1 MRRQDWKRRLKS
13 LQDTLGSSRPK
24 DQDGASGSY
33 SAEPQKYHANSR
45 LNASTIEDGRSSKDS
60 LHSDQASQTQT
71 NVVPVGQLLSSSH
84 TLTTPRIDNAPIQDL
99 WNIAYEKLRVEDNEL
114 IKKYEM
120 KLQGNMVAGLG
131 STLGSNASIR
141 DRMQMI
147 LENKMNEVNSN
158 TWKLKFRSS
167 EVEVRDLVQPILG
180 IVSLVNEYITDAV
193 SVSSYASFAWVGIS
207 LLLPLFLNPSTQ
219 MASLAKGLEFVST
232 LIAQSRM
239 REELYVRRYELKPS
253 EGQSFQQSHREYK
266 IGLEQLYRQ
275 ILKFQVTTYCY
286 FTKDSASRLCLDITK
301 RNDWGHLIDEIR
313 EQDTLFAK
321 LATSWR
327 DIQYD
332 DECLAAENRHQKAMS
347 LWFAIGENVSSLA
360 RAVKDAHEQ
369 KDRIELL
376 RWLCNIDHTELYN
389 GARGKHKGGTGEW
402 LLDRSETFKA
412 WEESM
417 ISKSF
422 LWLHGKAGSGKSI
435 LSSSVIKHLQD
446 RQKGNSMTVLAYFY
460 FSFSDTQKQKVDVML
475 ASLIKQISAHRPY
488 IPQSVQS
495 LGEYKNNG
503 GRPDTE
509 TLIEALISS
518 IQGFSAVYIII
529 DALDECPTLN
539 GERKRLLNSLRDIL
553 NAAPDSL
560 HMLCTSRK
568 ENDIDKAIRPLLC
581 DPWGAEIDLSV
592 QRKVLDDDIGKYIDS
607 ILADAEYDTWPTDIK
622 KESRNALIDKADGMF
637 QYVRCQFENLQNLSS
652 EDAIRRA
659 LGDLPSGLDSTYDRM
674 LLSIDTNFQPQVI
687 ASLKWLAFSIGPLN
701 LDQLAE
707 IFMLPSKSDD
717 GFDNMSR
724 LFSSIDV
731 LKYFP
736 GLVVTEDPGLV
747 VTMGGLINGAFHV
760 RLAHFS
766 IKEYLTS
773 DRILQSRSS
782 VFAFTEADAHVHIG
796 RFCLAYHLHIS
807 STTEI
812 PNENG
817 KIYSL
822 RPKQDLAEYARIG
835 WAKHIEFIPR
845 ASWPPEISRNAV
857 LALSVCSKSL
867 FRMIYR
873 LTTSQ
878 DFIRQPCL
886 YTAMCGFRQL
896 TEMFI
901 SSSVGV
907 GRYLTQV
914 DVDEG
919 LSWATSS
926 RRKAVVKLFL
936 DKGAQ
941 IHDCLEI
948 AARRG
953 DAAIVGLL
961 LDHGAEIPALAG
973 KLASTLRSALWGG
986 HLDVLKL
993 LVNRGADVN
1002 SPFDKTEYMPHLE
1015 YTPHPGSFLVNNLDL
1030 HIVDCL
1036 RFLFDSGAGVNM
1048 KDGTSLAA
1056 ALYVAIHVGAR
1067 RAFQLLLDRG
1077 AHMNELAGE
1086 KGYPLQA
1093 AIDSIGDAVFIKDLL
1108 DRGADPNAQGGIYNT
1123 ALQFACVNISAHKS
1137 EKMIQII
1144 ELLVNGGADVSIQGG
1159 KYGTAIQAACYN
1171 RNMPIAAAKYLLEKG
1186 ADVNVQG
1193 GHYGNA
1199 LQAACQRNSAS
1210 VNKDFELQVREHTL
1224 EIVQLLLDH
1233 GADVHAEGGYYGTAL
1248 QAACAREY
1256 EDVVHLLI
1264 DRGVN
1269 VNAQGGRYGTALQ
1282 AACATGNLTIVYL
1295 LLKKGAR
1302 VNIEAGYHGTALE
1315 AACAR
1320 SHTQVARA
1328 LLEHGAD
1335 VHLGSNGA
1343 WYAAALSQD
1352 DDLVKLLLD
1361 HGAAMSDSRSS
1372 HSSPLHA
1379 LLQHRRRLLHALLR
1393 QRRLLKRNI
1402 NVQQEEEDVDELDA
1416 YVEIGRYDSKWIN
1429 RVKLLLKHGADPNLE
1444 VGKYGT
1450 ALQAACTVKAVVP
1463 YAFGRDMYY
1472 GTAGPKLLLEL
1483 CPSIDVNVPGGLFGS
1498 ALQAAAYSGQTPTIG
1513 LLLSRGARVN
1523 ARGGRYGSAL
1533 NAAVI
1538 AGNWDIVEVLLDAGA
1553 TPDCHILSEPDE
1565 EWLQRVLED
1574 EDDGQ
1579 GGVER
1584 YRKFWE
1590 VEKAEREV
1598 LAN

>member
-1 MRRQDWKRRLKS
+1 M
-13 LQDTLGSSRPK
+13 
-24 DQDGASGSY
+24 Y
-33 SAEPQKYHANSR
+33 
-45 LNASTIEDGRSSKDS
+45 
-60 LHSDQASQTQT
+60 
-71 NVVPVGQLLSSSH
+71 
-84 TLTTPRIDNAPIQDL
+84 
-99 WNIAYEKLRVEDNEL
+99 
-114 IKKYEM
+114 
-120 KLQGNMVAGLG
+120 
-131 STLGSNASIR
+131 
-141 DRMQMI
+141 
-147 LENKMNEVNSN
+147 
-158 TWKLKFRSS
+158 
-167 EVEVRDLVQPILG
+167 
-180 IVSLVNEYITDAV
+180 
-193 SVSSYASFAWVGIS
+193 
-207 LLLPLFLNPSTQ
+207 
-219 MASLAKGLEFVST
+219 
-232 LIAQSRM
+232 
-239 REELYVRRYELKPS
+239 
-253 EGQSFQQSHREYK
+253 
-266 IGLEQLYRQ
+266 
-275 ILKFQVTTYCY
+275 
-286 FTKDSASRLCLDITK
+286 
-301 RNDWGHLIDEIR
+301 
-313 EQDTLFAK
+313 
-321 LATSWR
+321 
-327 DIQYD
+327 
-332 DECLAAENRHQKAMS
+332 
-347 LWFAIGENVSSLA
+347 
-360 RAVKDAHEQ
+360 
-369 KDRIELL
+369 
-376 RWLCNIDHTELYN
+376 
-389 GARGKHKGGTGEW
+389 
-402 LLDRSETFKA
+402 
-412 WEESM
+412 
-417 ISKSF
+417 
-422 LWLHGKAGSGKSI
+422 
-435 LSSSVIKHLQD
+435 
-446 RQKGNSMTVLAYFY
+446 
-460 FSFSDTQKQKVDVML
+460 
-475 ASLIKQISAHRPY
+475 
-488 IPQSVQS
+488 
-495 LGEYKNNG
+495 
-503 GRPDTE
+503 
-509 TLIEALISS
+509 
-518 IQGFSAVYIII
+518 
-529 DALDECPTLN
+529 
-539 GERKRLLNSLRDIL
+539 
-553 NAAPDSL
+553 
-560 HMLCTSRK
+560 
-568 ENDIDKAIRPLLC
+568 
-581 DPWGAEIDLSV
+581 
-592 QRKVLDDDIGKYIDS
+592 
-607 ILADAEYDTWPTDIK
+607 
-622 KESRNALIDKADGMF
+622 
-637 QYVRCQFENLQNLSS
+637 
-652 EDAIRRA
+652 
-659 LGDLPSGLDSTYDRM
+659 
-674 LLSIDTNFQPQVI
+674 
-687 ASLKWLAFSIGPLN
+687 
-701 LDQLAE
+701 
-707 IFMLPSKSDD
+707 
-717 GFDNMSR
+717 
-724 LFSSIDV
+724 
-731 LKYFP
+731 
-736 GLVVTEDPGLV
+736 
-747 VTMGGLINGAFHV
+747 
-760 RLAHFS
+760 
-766 IKEYLTS
+766 
-773 DRILQSRSS
+773 
-782 VFAFTEADAHVHIG
+782 
-796 RFCLAYHLHIS
+796 
-807 STTEI
+807 
-812 PNENG
+812 
-817 KIYSL
+817 
-822 RPKQDLAEYARIG
+822 
-835 WAKHIEFIPR
+835 
-845 ASWPPEISRNAV
+845 
-857 LALSVCSKSL
+857 
-867 FRMIYR
+867 
-873 LTTSQ
+873 
-878 DFIRQPCL
+878 
-886 YTAMCGFRQL
+886 GFRQL
-896 TEMFI
+896 TEIFI

-919 LSWATSS
+919 LSWATSY
-926 RRKAVVKLFL
+926 REKAVVKLFL

-961 LDHGAEIPALAG
+961 LNHGAEIPALAG
-973 KLASTLRSALWGG
+973 KLKSALRSALWGG

-1015 YTPHPGSFLVNNLDL
+1015 YTPHPGSSLVNNLDL

-1036 RFLFDSGAGVNM
+1036 RFLFDNGAGINM
-1048 KDGTSLAA
+1048 KDSTSLAA

-1077 AHMNELAGE
+1077 AHVNELAGE

-1093 AIDSIGDAVFIKDLL
+1093 ATDSIGDAEFIKDLL
-1108 DRGADPNAQGGIYNT
+1108 DRGADPNAQRGIYNT

-1171 RNMPIAAAKYLLEKG
+1171 RNMPIAAVKYLLEKG

-1199 LQAACQRNSAS
+1199 LQAACQRNSVS
-1210 VNKDFELQVREHTL
+1210 VNKDFELQVRERTL
-1224 EIVQLLLDH
+1224 EIVQLLLDR

-1302 VNIEAGYHGTALE
+1302 VNIEAGYYGTALE

-1320 SHTQVARA
+1320 SHTQVARV

-1393 QRRLLKRNI
+1393 QRRRLIRNT

-1416 YVEIGRYDSKWIN
+1416 YVEIGRYGSKWIN

-1444 VGKYGT
+1444 VGEYGT
-1450 ALQAACTVKAVVP
+1450 ALQAACTVKALVP
-1463 YAFGRDMYY
+1463 YGLGRDMFY

-1584 YRKFWE
+1584 YRRFWE

-1598 LAN
+1598 SAD

>member
-13 LQDTLGSSRPK
+13 LQDSLGSSRPK

-45 LNASTIEDGRSSKDS
+45 LNASTIEDGRSSKDP
-60 LHSDQASQTQT
+60 LHSDQASQTQR
-71 NVVPVGQLLSSSH
+71 NIVPVGQLLSSSH
-84 TLTTPRIDNAPIQDL
+84 TLTSPRIDNAPIQDL
-99 WNIAYEKLRVEDNEL
+99 WNIAYEKLRLEDNEL

-131 STLGSNASIR
+131 STLGSNTSMR

-158 TWKLKFRSS
+158 IWKLKFRSS

-286 FTKDSASRLCLDITK
+286 FTNDSASRLRLDIIK
-301 RNDWGHLIDEIR
+301 RNNWDNLVNGIR
-313 EQDTLFAK
+313 EQDMLFGK
-321 LATSWR
+321 LATTWR

-332 DECLAAENRHQKAMS
+332 DECLAAENRHQKAMN
-347 LWFAIGENVSSLA
+347 LWFTIGENVSSLE

-369 KDRIELL
+369 KDRIDLL
-376 RWLCNIDHTELYN
+376 RWLCDIDHTELYN
-389 GARGKHKGGTGEW
+389 SARGKHKGGTGEW
-402 LLDRSETFKA
+402 LLDRSEAFKA

-417 ISKSF
+417 VSKSF

-435 LSSSVIKHLQD
+435 LSSSVIKRLQD
-446 RQKGNSMTVLAYFY
+446 RHKGNSMSVLAYFY
-460 FSFSDTQKQKVDVML
+460 FSFSDVQKQKVDGML
-475 ASLIKQISAHRPY
+475 SSLIRQISAHRPY

-509 TLIEALISS
+509 TLIEALIAS
-518 IQGFSAVYIII
+518 IQGFSAVYIIT

-539 GERKRLLNSLRDIL
+539 GERKRLLNSLCDIL

-607 ILADAEYDTWPTDIK
+607 ILADTEYDTWPTDIK
-622 KESRNALIDKADGMF
+622 EESRHALIDKADGMF

-652 EDAIRRA
+652 EDAVRRA

-674 LLSIDTNFQPQVI
+674 LLSIDANFRPQVI
-687 ASLKWLAFSIGPLN
+687 ASLKWLAFSIGLLN

-707 IFMLPSKSDD
+707 IFMLPSISDD
-717 GFDNMSR
+717 GFDSMSR

-736 GLVVTEDPGLV
+736 GLVVT
-747 VTMGGLINGAFHV
+747 GGSPINGASYV

-773 DRILQSRSS
+773 DRILQSCSS
-782 VFAFTEADAHVHIG
+782 VFAFTEADAHIHIG
-796 RFCLAYHLHIS
+796 RLCLAYHLHIS
-807 STTEI
+807 STIRASNVHEHYEVYHKG
-812 PNENG
+812 N
-817 KIYSL
+817 
-822 RPKQDLAEYARIG
+822 LAEYARG
-835 WAKHIEFIPR
+835 NWAKHVELIPQ
-845 ASWPPEISRNAV
+845 ASWPAEISRDA
-857 LALSVCSKSL
+857 ALSLSICSNGL
-867 FRMIYR
+867 YHM
-873 LTTSQ
+873 TSG
-878 DFIRQPCL
+878 DLELPEAIRRPHL
-886 YTAMCGFRQL
+886 YTIRSGFRQL
-896 TEMFI
+896 TEMVI
-901 SSSVGV
+901 SRSVGV
-907 GRYLTQV
+907 GKYLTQW

-919 LSWATSS
+919 LLWATFD
-926 RRKAVVKLFL
+926 RRKNIMKLLL

-941 IHDCLEI
+941 MLNFLEI
-948 AARRG
+948 AAWRG
-953 DAAIVGLL
+953 DAESVGLL
-961 LDHGAEIPALAG
+961 LDYQAETNALAG
-973 KLASTLRSALWGG
+973 KMESALRSALWEG

-993 LVNRGADVN
+993 LLSRGADVN
-1002 SPFDKTEYMPHLE
+1002 SPFDKANYMPIPS
-1015 YTPHPGSFLVNNLDL
+1015 YAFLSSRRINCSG
-1030 HIVDCL
+1030 IVDCL
-1036 RFLFDSGAGVNM
+1036 RFLLDNGASDNM
-1048 KDGTSLAA
+1048 KDSTSLAA
-1056 ALYVAIHVGAR
+1056 ALYVAIHVKAR
-1067 RAFQLLLDRG
+1067 SASQLLLDRG
-1077 AHMNELAGE
+1077 ANVNELAGE

-1093 AIDSIGDAVFIKDLL
+1093 ACYPDCGDAAFVEDLL
-1108 DRGADPNAQGGIYNT
+1108 DRGADPNAQGGTYNT
-1123 ALQFACVNISAHKS
+1123 ALQAACIETRAHKPEES
-1137 EKMIQII
+1137 MKII
-1144 ELLVNGGADVSIQGG
+1144 RLLLDRGADVSIQGG
-1159 KYGTAIQAACYN
+1159 KYGTALQAACYN
-1171 RNMPIAAAKYLLEKG
+1171 HDLPIAVIKDLLKNG

-1193 GHYGNA
+1193 GCYGNA
-1199 LQAACQRNSAS
+1199 LQAACQRNSRYIL
-1210 VNKDFELQVREHTL
+1210 DVRERDL
-1224 EIVQLLLDH
+1224 EIVQLLLDR

-1248 QAACAREY
+1248 QAACASEY

-1264 DRGVN
+1264 DRSAN

-1282 AACATGNLTIVYL
+1282 AACATGNLDIVHL
-1295 LLKKGAR
+1295 LLKEGA
-1302 VNIEAGYHGTALE
+1302 NINVEAGYHGTALE

-1320 SHTQVARA
+1320 GHTDVARV

-1335 VHLGSNGA
+1335 VHLGNNGA
-1343 WYAAALSQD
+1343 FCAAAVSRS

-1361 HGAAMSDSRSS
+1361 HGAAVNNSRGSLG
-1372 HSSPLHA
+1372 SPLHA
-1379 LLQHRRRLLHALLR
+1379 LLQLRRNTSKRQAEGNVDLL
-1393 QRRLLKRNI
+1393 
-1402 NVQQEEEDVDELDA
+1402 DD
-1416 YVEIGRYDSKWIN
+1416 YSEIERYDSKWAN
-1429 RVKLLLKHGADPNLE
+1429 RVQLLLKHGADPNLE
-1444 VGKYGT
+1444 VGEYGT
-1450 ALQAACTVKAVVP
+1450 ALQAACSVKAPVTP
-1463 YAFGRDMYY
+1463 AGDERRDMYY
-1472 GTAGPKLLLEL
+1472 GAAGPKLLLEL
-1483 CPSIDVNVPGGLFGS
+1483 CPSIDVNVLGGLFGS
-1498 ALQAAAYSGQTPTIG
+1498 ALQAAAYSGQTPTIS
-1513 LLLSRGARVN
+1513 LLLNRGAHANV
-1523 ARGGRYGSAL
+1523 RGGKYGSAL

-1538 AGNWDIVEVLLDAGA
+1538 AGNWDTVEVLLDAGA
-1553 TPDCHILSEPDE
+1553 IPDCHMLSEPDE
-1565 EWLQRVLED
+1565 EWLQRVLKD
-1574 EDDGQ
+1574 HGP
-1579 GGVER
+1579 GGVEK

-1598 LAN
+1598 SAN